1 MRKVY
6 DDGNVTL
13 YQGDNMACADLWNIE
28 GGVLVTDPPY
38 GMSFQSGK
46 YPKHAA
52 YDPIQGDQDTVARE
66 LVLSMWGDKPGLVF
80 GNWRN
85 EKPKCRNTIAWCK
98 GSSPGMGDVRE
109 PWGQAWEEIY
119 VIGTGFV
126 GKRIP
131 NWVNIPTIVTS
142 DKTRPDHPTPK
153 PVELMEWLIQRC
165 PPEWVIIDPFA
176 GSGATL
182 RAAKNLGRRAIGVE
196 IVPKYA
202 MEAARILGQEAL
214 IL

>member
-1 MRKVY
+1 M
-6 DDGNVTL
+6 
-13 YQGDNMACADLWNIE
+13 
-28 GGVLVTDPPY
+28 
-38 GMSFQSGK
+38 
-46 YPKHAA
+46 
-52 YDPIQGDQDTVARE
+52 VA
-66 LVLSMWGDKPGLVF
+66 
-80 GNWRN
+80 
-85 EKPKCRNTIAWCK
+85 
-98 GSSPGMGDVRE
+98 
-109 PWGQAWEEIY
+109 
-119 VIGTGFV
+119 
-126 GKRIP
+126 
-131 NWVNIPTIVTS
+131 S